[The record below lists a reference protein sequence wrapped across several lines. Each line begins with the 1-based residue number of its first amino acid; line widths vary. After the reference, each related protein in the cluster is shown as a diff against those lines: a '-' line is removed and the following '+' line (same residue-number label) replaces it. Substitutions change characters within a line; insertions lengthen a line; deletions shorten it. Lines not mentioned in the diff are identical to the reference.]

1 MLMLFFLLFYNIM
14 IFLIF
19 LLLFVCVFIHEA
31 AHAYTA
37 RKNNIKV
44 KDILLTPL
52 GGATSLDNDKIDRK
66 QELNIAISGPLMS
79 VFLGGVFGILSV
91 FAPMGNFV
99 FVLQELFILNVA
111 LGILNLLPAFPL
123 DGGRVFRSYLEKKRN
138 MLDSTM
144 LTGKISKYV
153 AIIIVIGS
161 VGYLWLSSFSLT
173 EKILDFVIF
182 AFVGFILYG
191 GAVAEMQNAILTK
204 KTEKMAIKGAVDKRF
219 VLIGKNTTIKDLYQI
234 MEGRGTSIAITKNGK
249 DFMLLDLFRKNV
261 NPDSNITAIATPVP
275 QFNSGT
281 NILSAIRKIEMEGKP
296 LGVVSK
302 NGRAIGIVTLQHMNA
317 MLSLKFLGNKEGV

>member
-19 LLLFVCVFIHEA
+19 LLLFVCLFIHEA

-99 FVLQELFILNVA
+99 FILQELFILNVA

-144 LTGKISKYV
+144 LTGKISK
-153 AIIIVIGS
+153 
-161 VGYLWLSSFSLT
+161 
-173 EKILDFVIF
+173 
-182 AFVGFILYG
+182 
-191 GAVAEMQNAILTK
+191 
-204 KTEKMAIKGAVDKRF
+204 
-219 VLIGKNTTIKDLYQI
+219 
-234 MEGRGTSIAITKNGK
+234 
-249 DFMLLDLFRKNV
+249 
-261 NPDSNITAIATPVP
+261 
-275 QFNSGT
+275 
-281 NILSAIRKIEMEGKP
+281 
-296 LGVVSK
+296 
-302 NGRAIGIVTLQHMNA
+302 
-317 MLSLKFLGNKEGV
+317 

>member
-1 MLMLFFLLFYNIM
+1 
-14 IFLIF
+14 
-19 LLLFVCVFIHEA
+19 
-31 AHAYTA
+31 
-37 RKNNIKV
+37 
-44 KDILLTPL
+44 
-52 GGATSLDNDKIDRK
+52 
-66 QELNIAISGPLMS
+66 
-79 VFLGGVFGILSV
+79 
-91 FAPMGNFV
+91 
-99 FVLQELFILNVA
+99 
-111 LGILNLLPAFPL
+111 
-123 DGGRVFRSYLEKKRN
+123 
-138 MLDSTM
+138 
-144 LTGKISKYV
+144 
-153 AIIIVIGS
+153 
-161 VGYLWLSSFSLT
+161 
-173 EKILDFVIF
+173 
-182 AFVGFILYG
+182 
-191 GAVAEMQNAILTK
+191 MQNAILTK

-219 VLIGKNTTIKDLYQI
+219 VLIGKNTTIKELYHI